1 MKIYY
6 SKFYNSHPY
15 LSLEDL
21 NNSFDTMYCG
31 DEGLLNILLLY
42 GGIPEVLVSPAE
54 RQAGYR
60 SHLETVED
68 KGIFQ
73 ESFNRDPYATACKL
87 LHWRDVLVRCGWNFE
102 IDEDV
107 KLKSIRDF
115 EPTNLPLGVADCWKE
130 VLQESEKRSLLPKGC
145 LLTVCQPK
153 ESLEPLIETI
163 FDNLENHGTN
173 ISYVGYGEFH
183 GDRDIDRIKNWLL
196 NDSKGKIRLLND
208 GTIEFLKFNNDEEA
222 LRYISSEDPGKWQ
235 VYYCQQQ
242 KRFDNYLRYLGQPV
256 CGSSI
261 EDTLPQVVQLFILGN
276 GLFEYPLN
284 LRRILAWLESPIN
297 PLGRN
302 LSHSL
307 AKALSSSGGLDNDQ
321 WNTAINDYIEQE
333 GIKEDDEDKIR
344 KKIASYLPFQ
354 SSSTIKIKE
363 VLQFNK
369 SLRQWAV
376 GLLSMEEFPYDEI
389 VRQQLRQIDT
399 YCKALIEMLP
409 SDKENIIRYI
419 DLYNACAGLVEPG
432 NYVQY
437 EAEKGCRSSIKHEG
451 NIHSPASSL
460 IWFCINDS
468 DYEPF
473 PFDFLT
479 EKEFEFLINQ
489 GVKLF
494 KRKKHNEFKRIS
506 MIQTILKVDSL
517 TLVETKY
524 VAGQE
529 TKRHPLVIQL
539 QECVE
544 GGVKSLFKMPVI
556 SSTKLENVH
565 NVFNHS
571 DKIIIKLE
579 EDVKIPTRKEMGD
592 PDSYSSI
599 AALILH
605 PFDYVC
611 GYLGRLKD
619 INLVSM
625 EDLNKVMGNVAHKI
639 IEMTF
644 TPGRNSINDMNEE
657 KYQEFFDSA
666 IQNCGLLLLQSENT
680 IEYNALKSAM
690 RKVLKELNEKIIE
703 NSFTVYG
710 TEFEFERMEWIPE
723 LADLSSKAD
732 MILTDEKGDIVIFD
746 FKWSYNKKNYKR
758 GLEEGTDMQLSIYK
772 YMAGKQFGKSV
783 RATYILLPK
792 MDFITLDDFKG
803 VKPVTSERI
812 LSESQ
817 VMQEI
822 KNGVEF
828 RRKQF
833 NNLEIERAEG
843 CSLEESDYGRHIE
856 TDKLIPLKM
865 YDEKISSNLST
876 DYENFR

>member
-6 SKFYNSHPY
+6 NKFYNGNPY

-21 NNSFDTMYCG
+21 NNSFGTVYCG
-31 DEGLLNILLLY
+31 DEGLLNIFLLY
-42 GGIPEVLVSPAE
+42 GGIPEVWVSPAE
-54 RQAGYR
+54 RQASYR
-60 SHLETVED
+60 SNLETVEN

-73 ESFNRDPYATACKL
+73 ESFNRDPYATACRL

-102 IDEDV
+102 TGEDL

-115 EPTNLPLGVADCWKE
+115 EPANLPLGTADCWKE
-130 VLQESEKRSLLPKGC
+130 VLKESEKRSLLPTEC
-145 LLTVCQPK
+145 ALTVCQPK
-153 ESLEPLIETI
+153 SSLEPLIEAI
-163 FDNLENHGTN
+163 LDNLENHGAI
-173 ISYVGYGEFH
+173 ISYVGYGEFN
-183 GDRDIDRIKNWLL
+183 GDSDIDRIKNWLL
-196 NDSKGKIRLLND
+196 NDSKGSLRLLND
-208 GTIEFLKFNNDEEA
+208 RTIEFLKFNNDEEA
-222 LRYISSEDPGKWQ
+222 LRYVASEDPQKWQ

-256 CGSSI
+256 CGSSLK
-261 EDTLPQVVQLFILGN
+261 DTLPQVVQLFILGN

-284 LRRILAWLESPIN
+284 LKRILAWLESPIN
-297 PLGRN
+297 PMGRK

-321 WNTAINDYIEQE
+321 WNIAINDYIEQE

-344 KKIASYLPFQ
+344 KKITSYLPFQ
-354 SSSTIKIKE
+354 TSSTIKVKE

-409 SDKENIIRYI
+409 SNLEENIRFI
-419 DLYNACAGLVEPG
+419 DLYNACAGLIESG
-432 NYVQY
+432 NYIQY
-437 EAEKGCRSSIKHEG
+437 EAEKGCRPSIKHEG
-451 NIHSPASSL
+451 NLHSMADSL

-468 DYEPF
+468 DYEAY

-479 EKEFEFLINQ
+479 ENEFNLLKNQ

-494 KRKKHNEFKRIS
+494 TREKQNEFKRTAI
-506 MIQTILKVDSL
+506 IQTILRSNSL

-529 TKRHPLVIQL
+529 TKRHPLMIQL

-544 GGVKSLFKMPVI
+544 GGIKSLFKMPVI

-571 DKIIIKLE
+571 DDIIIKLE

-599 AALILH
+599 AALIQH

-611 GYLGRLKD
+611 KYLGRLKD

-644 TPGRNSINDMNEE
+644 TPGRNSINDINEE
-657 KYQEFFDSA
+657 KYLDIFDSA
-666 IQNCGLLLLQSENT
+666 IQNCGLLLLQPENT
-680 IEYNALKSAM
+680 IEFNALKSAM
-690 RKVLKELNEKIIE
+690 RRVLKELNEKIKE

-732 MILTDEKGDIVIFD
+732 MVLTDEKGDIVIFD
-746 FKWSYNKKNYKR
+746 FKWSYNKKSYKR
-758 GLEEGTDMQLSIYK
+758 GIEECTDMQLPIYK
-772 YMAGKQFGKSV
+772 FMAGKQFGKSV
-783 RATYILLPK
+783 RATYILLPR
-792 MDFITLDDFKG
+792 MDFITVDDFKG
-803 VKPVTSERI
+803 VKPVTSEKI

-828 RRKQF
+828 RRQQF
-833 NNLEIERAEG
+833 NNMEIERSEG

-856 TDKLIPLKM
+856 IDNLIPLKM
-865 YDEKISSNLST
+865 YDEKISSNLSN